1 MISIKSNHTRAE
13 IKELETLAAKL
24 LESLSRLAPGP
35 VRDDLLAEI
44 ASLNVRIDALK
55 RSMKATQ
62 A

>member
-1 MISIKSNHTRAE
+1 MINIKSNHTRAE

-24 LESLSRLAPGP
+24 LKNLSRLAPGP

-44 ASLNVRIDALK
+44 ASFNVRIDALK
-55 RSMKATQ
+55 RSKKATQ